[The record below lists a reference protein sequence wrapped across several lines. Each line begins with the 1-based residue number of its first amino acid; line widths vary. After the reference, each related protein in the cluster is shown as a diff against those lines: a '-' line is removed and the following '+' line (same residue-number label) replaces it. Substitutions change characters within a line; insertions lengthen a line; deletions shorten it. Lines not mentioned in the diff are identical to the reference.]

1 MTDTVSVPLI
11 AVILVA
17 YGGRD
22 DTVACIRSIQKSD
35 YSNYRIILVDNDS
48 PDDTSQFV
56 RGTFPDVLLVESE
69 TNLGFAGGN
78 NLGIDKT
85 LELNA
90 DYIFLL
96 NNDTEIASDTIGK
109 LVDSA
114 GKSEKLGAIGP
125 KIYYFEK
132 KDIIWSAGGMIDFRW
147 SNLYHRGIR
156 KLDSAEY
163 NVRREV
169 DYLTGCA
176 LMFPSERVKEI
187 GKLDESFWMYYED
200 ADFCMRLK
208 RAGYSINYEPGAKV
222 WHKVSSSTG
231 GNLSYRKMWMKFK
244 SGLEFFRRYSPSP
257 FWFLT
262 YVLSQKY
269 TFIKAV
275 FKID

>member
-1 MTDTVSVPLI
+1 MTDAIPGPLV

-22 DTVACIRSIQKSD
+22 DTVACIKSIQQSD
-35 YSNYRIILVDNDS
+35 YSNFRIILVDNDS

-69 TNLGFAGGN
+69 RNLGFAGGN
-78 NLGIDKT
+78 NLGIDKA

-96 NNDTEIASDTIGK
+96 NNDTEIAPDTIGK

-114 GKSEKLGAIGP
+114 GKSERIGAIGP

-132 KDIIWSAGGMIDFRW
+132 KDTIWSAGGIIDFRW

-156 KLDSAEY
+156 RTDSAEY
-163 NVRREV
+163 NIKREV

-176 LMFPSERVKEI
+176 LMFPSDRVKEI

-208 RAGYSINYEPGAKV
+208 RAGYSIIYEPESKV

-231 GNLSYRKMWMKFK
+231 GNLSCRKMWMKFK
-244 SGLEFFRRYSPSP
+244 SGLEFFQRYSPSP
-257 FWFLT
+257 FWFIT
-262 YVLSQKY
+262 YIISQKMVW
-269 TFIKAV
+269 IKAI
-275 FKID
+275 FKVD